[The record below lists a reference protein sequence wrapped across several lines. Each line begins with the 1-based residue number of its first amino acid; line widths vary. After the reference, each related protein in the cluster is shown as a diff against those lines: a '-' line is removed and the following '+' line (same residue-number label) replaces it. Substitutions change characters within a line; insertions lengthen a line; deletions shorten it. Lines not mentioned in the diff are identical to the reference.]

1 MDYKHTQTSIAAIIL
16 AIGIL
21 LIVVGLIGVLGN
33 AGDDDPGAWA
43 YLLFIVVAGAAF
55 LFNRLTVTVAAG
67 TVDATFGFGW
77 PRHSESRCST
87 SWPSA
92 RCATRGGTGWGYVG
106 FRTGGCTTCG
116 VSMPSNST
124 KSGHVFRIRLRRLL
138 RPPGRPLVAH
148 LTATRYRRRLTALSP
163 PRLRSRWP

>member
-77 PRHSESRCST
+77 PRHSIQVLDIVAVRQVRNP
-87 SWPSA
+87 WWYGLGIRWIPN
-92 RCATRGGTGWGYVG
+92 GWMYNVWGLDAVELEL
-106 FRTGGCTTCG
+106 
-116 VSMPSNST
+116 
-124 KSGHVFRIRLRRLL
+124 KSGHVFRIGSDDCSDLLAALSLHTSL
-138 RPPGRPLVAH
+138 RPDIDGA
-148 LTATRYRRRLTALSP
+148 
-163 PRLRSRWP
+163 